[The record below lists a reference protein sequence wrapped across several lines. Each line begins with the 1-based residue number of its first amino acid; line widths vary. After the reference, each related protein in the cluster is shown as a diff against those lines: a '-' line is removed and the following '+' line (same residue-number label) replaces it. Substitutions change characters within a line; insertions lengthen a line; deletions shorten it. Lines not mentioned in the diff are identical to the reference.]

1 MTKPNSPISERTD
14 RIRQLND
21 QLRTLRGSG
30 EIHIVG
36 ALAEMDEETQKKVL
50 TAIMTFAGFNDGD
63 DPYGE
68 HDFGAVT
75 VAGER
80 FMFKIDYYAPDL
92 ESGSDDPADPAKT
105 VRVMS
110 VFHASDY

>member
-1 MTKPNSPISERTD
+1 MTDSPISERTD

-30 EIHIVG
+30 QVHIVG
-36 ALAEMDEETQKKVL
+36 QLVDMGEELQKKVL
-50 TAIMTFAGFNDGD
+50 FEVATFAGFNDGD

-75 VAGER
+75 VDGER
-80 FMFKIDYYAPDL
+80 FMFKIDYYAPGL
-92 ESGSDDPADPAKT
+92 KEGSEDPADPAKT

-110 VFHASDY
+110 VFCAEDY